1 MAYTFL
7 ELVSEPQIKEP
18 KDKKWKNEGI
28 GQSAHL
34 KQGLANEDLPLTWA
48 RFPDN
53 LGTIDLS

>member
-7 ELVSEPQIKEP
+7 ESVSEPHIKEP
-18 KDKKWKNEGI
+18 KDKKLKNEGI

-34 KQGLANEDLPLTWA
+34 KQGLANEDLPLTWT

-53 LGTIDLS
+53 LGATDLS